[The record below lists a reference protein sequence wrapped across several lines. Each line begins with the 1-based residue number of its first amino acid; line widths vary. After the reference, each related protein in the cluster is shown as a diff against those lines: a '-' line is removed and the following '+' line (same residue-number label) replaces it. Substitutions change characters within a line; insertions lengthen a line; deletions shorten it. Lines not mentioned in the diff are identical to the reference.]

1 MIISLVVFFS
11 TEERFLVSDSD
22 SPGCLMTPVLK
33 NVLKCR
39 AEAALMAV
47 ESLENLDESET
58 EDVDTLEN
66 DINNEFE
73 PKFLPTDH
81 LASE

>member
-1 MIISLVVFFS
+1 MIVSLVAFFS
-11 TEERFLVSDSD
+11 TEERLLVSDSPVC
-22 SPGCLMTPVLK
+22 SMTPVLK

-66 DINNEFE
+66 DINDEFE

-81 LASE
+81 